1 MEEEQEVAEVSTP
14 YKSNYSLGIT
24 FTILT
29 LVAVAGYILS
39 MFFPAASCISSLGS
53 IISFILLMVWFHR
66 SYTNL
71 ASYNNMGLK
80 YSAGW
85 AVGSFFVPLL
95 NLFRPYQIAQ
105 EIWTASDPEA
115 STVGWKQS
123 KISIVI
129 IFWWISLLSHT
140 GITLGTTG
148 YSIWLGIQS
157 AMSGVQPDVAQVSAI
172 GIPVLVGYAVYCI
185 LTISVV
191 TLINDRQD
199 EKAEKLDLL

>member
-1 MEEEQEVAEVSTP
+1 MEEEVQEITTP
-14 YKSNYSLGIT
+14 YKSNYSLGII
-24 FTILT
+24 FTIIT

-39 MFFPAASCISSLGS
+39 MFFPAASCLSSLGS
-53 IISFILLMVWFHR
+53 FVSFILLMVWFFR
-66 SYTNL
+66 SYRNL

-85 AVGSFFVPLL
+85 AVVSFFVPLL

-129 IFWWISLLSHT
+129 ILWWISLLSYS
-140 GITLGTTG
+140 GITLSTTG
-148 YSIWLGIQS
+148 YGVWLGFQS
-157 AMSGVQPDVAQVSAI
+157 AMTGAQPDVAQISAI
-172 GIPVLVGYAVYCI
+172 GIPVLVSYAVYCI
-185 LTISVV
+185 LNISLV

>member
-1 MEEEQEVAEVSTP
+1 MEEEVEINTP

-24 FTILT
+24 FTIVT

-39 MFFPAASCISSLGS
+39 MFFPAVSCLSSLGS
-53 IISFILLMVWFHR
+53 MISFILLMVWFHH
-66 SYTNL
+66 SYRNL

-123 KISIVI
+123 KISLVI
-129 IFWWISLLSHT
+129 IFWWISMLSYS
-140 GITLGTTG
+140 GVTLATTG
-148 YSIWLGIQS
+148 YGMWLGIQS
-157 AMSGVQPDVAQVSAI
+157 AMNGTQPDVAQVSAI

-199 EKAEKLDLL
+199 EKAEKLELL